1 MKSQDIGLLLK
12 LLALQKQERR
22 AHSKDVNGEPNSRVR
37 SAWPDD
43 WSDWELESS
52 VEEGVAE
59 GIAGH
64 TAFDHY
70 VESLYTAR
78 ALAEETGISKS
89 QINTALNRCIAVGLA
104 KRDRKTGAPR
114 ANTKALFE
122 FIVYGLKYVFPARA
136 GELTRGITT
145 AFAAPVLNEKLM
157 SAGEL
162 PLVWSDAKGNT
173 KGQSVEPLFKSVT
186 YAVRRD
192 PEMYALLALIDSI
205 RLGQPREAGL
215 AIDQLKQ
222 HFELEC

>member
-12 LLALQKQERR
+12 LLILQKQEKQSLSNDMDGGLSNH
-22 AHSKDVNGEPNSRVR
+22 AR
-37 SAWPDD
+37 STCPDD
-43 WSDWELESS
+43 WSDWELEFSGEAGI
-52 VEEGVAE
+52 VENV
-59 GIAGH
+59 
-64 TAFDHY
+64 AFDQY
-70 VESLYTAR
+70 IESRYTAR

-122 FIVYGLKYVFPARA
+122 FIVYGLKYVFPAKA

-145 AFAAPVLNEKLM
+145 TFAAPVLNKKLM
-157 SAGEL
+157 TAGDL
-162 PLVWSDAKGNT
+162 PLVWPDAKGNT
-173 KGQSVEPLFKSVT
+173 KGQAVAPLFKSVT
-186 YAVRRD
+186 HAVRRD

-215 AIDQLKQ
+215 AVDLLKQ
-222 HFELEC
+222 HFELEL

>member
-12 LLALQKQERR
+12 LLILQKQERQSLSNDMDGGLSNH
-22 AHSKDVNGEPNSRVR
+22 AR

-43 WSDWELESS
+43 WSDWELESFGEVGITES
-52 VEEGVAE
+52 VV
-59 GIAGH
+59 
-64 TAFDHY
+64 FDQY
-70 VESLYTAR
+70 IESRYTAR

-114 ANTKALFE
+114 VNTKALFE
-122 FIVYGLKYVFPARA
+122 FIVYGLKYVFPAKA

-145 AFAAPVLNEKLM
+145 TFAAPVLNKKLM
-157 SAGEL
+157 TAGDL
-162 PLVWSDAKGNT
+162 PLVWPDAKGNT
-173 KGQSVEPLFKSVT
+173 KGQAVAPLFKSVT
-186 YAVRRD
+186 HAVRRD

-215 AIDQLKQ
+215 AVDLLKQ
-222 HFELEC
+222 HFKLEL